1 MQPHLQA
8 AQSAIH
14 QAQQADATQSL
25 RKLKVPYDTLADP
38 SSGLR
43 VNKWDALILDSEIL
57 GLLKT
62 PVKDMFSMF
71 EPGVMDRVKPE
82 IDALLGALLF
92 CFSTGVRRVRLL
104 CWGLLNVRNA
114 DGPIVYVIVAN
125 ARHAAGECAVRSSP
139 ADKQAHCC
147 ALHALSG
154 SAVRLEAVL
163 PVSFVV
169 ALDVPSNNR
178 R

>member
-8 AQSAIH
+8 AQSAIQ
-14 QAQQADATQSL
+14 QAQQDEAAQSL
-25 RKLKVPYDTLADP
+25 RQLKVPYDSLADP

-92 CFSTGVRRVRLL
+92 CFSTGIRRVRLL
-104 CWGLLNVRNA
+104 CCGLLHVRNA
-114 DGPIVYVIVAN
+114 LMGLLYC
-125 ARHAAGECAVRSSP
+125 ERSQR
-139 ADKQAHCC
+139 QACSWRMC
-147 ALHALSG
+147 STLHTC
-154 SAVRLEAVL
+154 
-163 PVSFVV
+163 
-169 ALDVPSNNR
+169 
-178 R
+178 